1 MAFDAKSATEQLI
14 KWIRRYFVR
23 NGDENTIAVLGMS
36 GGKDSLVAAALCA
49 QALGPDKVLGVMM
62 PNGEQAD
69 IQDAI
74 DSIAHL
80 RIKSM
85 YFNIGEMCRAH
96 YEELEKTGVEIT
108 PIITTNVPAR
118 MRMASLYSIA
128 AMEGGRVVCT
138 SNYSERYIGYSTKW
152 GDGVGDFAP
161 LRDLTVSEIYAIGD
175 YLELPKH
182 LLYKNPSDGM
192 TGKTDEEIL
201 GFTYK
206 ELDAYIREDKCPE
219 DIEHLRKIV
228 KRHEMSIHKIAD
240 IPTFYY
246 RDNAREDVYF

>member
-1 MAFDAKSATEQLI
+1 MAFDAQKATEQIINWI
-14 KWIRRYFVR
+14 KRYFVR
-23 NGDENTIAVLGMS
+23 NGNENTIAVLGMS

-49 QALGPDKVLGVMM
+49 RALGPEKVLGVMM

-74 DSIAHL
+74 DAVAHL

-85 YFNIGEMCRAH
+85 YFNVGEMCKAH
-96 YEELEKTGVEIT
+96 YEELESAGIEIT
-108 PIITTNVPAR
+108 PAITTNVPAR

-128 AMEGGRVVCT
+128 AMKGGRVVCT

-182 LLYKNPSDGM
+182 LLYKSPSDGM

-206 ELDAYIREDKCPE
+206 ELDDYIRENKFPD
-219 DIEHLRKIV
+219 DIEHLRKIS

-246 RDNAREDVYF
+246 RDTEDERIYF